1 MANSERGNQCMHDG
15 CSCDVQEGQTYCSP
29 ACERAD
35 NETQA
40 TSAGRCSCG
49 HPGCEGNH

>member
-1 MANSERGNQCMHDG
+1 MANNQRGNQCAHDG
-15 CSCDVQEGQTYCSP
+15 CNCEVGEGQTYCSP
-29 ACERAD
+29 SCERAD

-49 HPGCEGNH
+49 HPDCAGEH